1 MQMNYIKVLDL
12 PGNVRTILILN
23 VTVHFGQIGHFH
35 KQGNSDAKKQKS
47 MKNMARDKSRLQ

>member
-12 PGNVRTILILN
+12 PGDVRTILMLN
-23 VTVHFGQIGHFH
+23 VTVHFRQIGHFH